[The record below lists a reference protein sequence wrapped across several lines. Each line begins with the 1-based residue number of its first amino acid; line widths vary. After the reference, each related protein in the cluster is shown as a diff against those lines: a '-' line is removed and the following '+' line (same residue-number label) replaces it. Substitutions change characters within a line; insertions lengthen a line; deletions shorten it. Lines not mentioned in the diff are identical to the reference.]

1 MLISRAML
9 LLQKD
14 CSTSSSKIRERQG
27 SLMVIVTP
35 PSRNS
40 IETSQ
45 DHEMIG
51 GMIHETIERKPCF
64 YEGSFSKLGRS

>member
-1 MLISRAML
+1 
-9 LLQKD
+9 
-14 CSTSSSKIRERQG
+14 
-27 SLMVIVTP
+27 MVIVTP